1 MNSMPIEVVCLRP
14 EADFA
19 RVDALPPPSLSVR
32 YCAPA
37 DPAVPSW
44 LETAH
49 GLVIPAVGPKLPA
62 GLFENTALEL
72 VQVTGA
78 GVDRIDPAAVKSR
91 NIPVANIPGGSNNAI
106 AEYVLTSASLLL
118 RRLAWADAEIKA
130 GRYTEWRARMLA
142 ANLGGL
148 EDALIGI
155 VGLGVIG
162 LAVARLANRSGCRV
176 CYHDP
181 ASPNAAAAAELHAK
195 PVSLDELLSG
205 ADVVSLHVPLLPATT
220 GLIGTA
226 ELARMKPGAVLIQ
239 ASRGG
244 IVDEAA
250 LAAALQAGRLAG
262 AAVDVYSTEP
272 PPADNPLFALQGEA
286 RNRILFTPH
295 IGGVTRQASTFLF
308 RTAWQNVERVLV
320 DGLEP
325 LYRVY

>member
-1 MNSMPIEVVCLRP
+1 MTAMPIDVVCLRP

-19 RVDALPPPSLSVR
+19 RVDAMPPASLSVR
-32 YCAPA
+32 YCAPS
-37 DPAVPSW
+37 DPAVPSY
-44 LETAH
+44 LKTAR

-62 GLFENTALEL
+62 GLFADTALAL

-78 GVDRIDPAAVKSR
+78 GVDRIDPAAVKAS

-106 AEYVLTSASLLL
+106 AEYVMTTASLLL
-118 RRLAWADAEIKA
+118 RRLSWADAEIKA
-130 GRYTEWRARMLA
+130 GRYSEWRARMIA
-142 ANLGGL
+142 DNLGGL
-148 EDALIGI
+148 EKALIGI

-162 LAVARLANRSGCRV
+162 LAVARQAVRAGCRV
-176 CYHDP
+176 CYYDP
-181 ASPNAAAAAELHAK
+181 ASPNAAAAAELQARS
-195 PVSLDELLSG
+195 VGLDELLSS

-220 GLIGTA
+220 GLIGA
-226 ELARMKPGAVLIQ
+226 RELARMKPAAVLIQ

-250 LAAALQAGRLAG
+250 LAAALQAGGLAG
-262 AAVDVYSTEP
+262 AAVDVYATEP
-272 PPADNPLFALQGEA
+272 PGADNPLLGLTGEA
-286 RNRILFTPH
+286 RNRVLFTPH

-308 RTAWQNVERVLV
+308 RTAWQNVARVLV